1 MKIILK
7 IVGMVSA
14 LVLSVLGLSGCDRF
28 IGGGQDLYGVP
39 PVFVKNSEVE
49 MYCGDKVKGSDVK
62 TLISQINRMNE
73 ADYFPKDLIIKD
85 TSNANITLS
94 GDEYV
99 FDDSMLS
106 MSYKITT
113 EYGEDGYVTEVH
125 IENSSEEQNS

>member
-7 IVGMVSA
+7 IVGMISA

-39 PVFVKNSEVE
+39 SVESIINKNREVE
-49 MYCGDKVKGSDVK
+49 NYCGNKVKGSEVK
-62 TLISQINRMNE
+62 TLIKIINMSNNQ
-73 ADYFPKDLIIKD
+73 DYFPKDLIIKD

-106 MSYKITT
+106 KRFEVSV

-125 IENSSEEQNS
+125 IENSSEE

>member
-39 PVFVKNSEVE
+39 PVFVKNREVE

-62 TLISQINRMNE
+62 TLISQINKMNE